1 MLRSEDALFQNA
13 YPVQLLMVNPLGV
26 QAKEVVVVAVYV
38 VEVDV
43 VVIQYIKNLP
53 SLACS
58 SLVPSTS
65 EGLSSFS
72 VLVTPEKSIAVSSP
86 LTESTIRARLFLFPQ
101 AAAAVLDR

>member
-1 MLRSEDALFQNA
+1 
-13 YPVQLLMVNPLGV
+13 MVNPLGV
-26 QAKEVVVVAVYV
+26 QAKEEMVVVAVYV

-65 EGLSSFS
+65 E
-72 VLVTPEKSIAVSSP
+72 VLGNGY
-86 LTESTIRARLFLFPQ
+86 RL
-101 AAAAVLDR
+101 

>member
-1 MLRSEDALFQNA
+1 
-13 YPVQLLMVNPLGV
+13 MVNPLGV
-26 QAKEVVVVAVYV
+26 QAKEEMVVVAVYV

-65 EGLSSFS
+65 EELGMGCGKNTFG
-72 VLVTPEKSIAVSSP
+72 
-86 LTESTIRARLFLFPQ
+86 FHNC
-101 AAAAVLDR
+101 